1 MKNLARIAVASLMLT
16 PVLLAAPAAAQDY
29 PSRTVKIIVPFG
41 AGGPADVFARQ
52 LAQHLGDDLKQSFV
66 VENRPGA
73 GSIIGTDAVA
83 KSPADGYTLLLM
95 SNTHTTNES
104 LTPQK
109 PFVLMR
115 DFVPVAAINYSD
127 LVMVVHPSVQAKD
140 LKEFI
145 ALAKKDPG
153 KLNYAS
159 SGIATPYHM
168 AGELFKAMSGT
179 DILHV
184 PHKAS
189 GEMRSSVI
197 GGHVQMAFDAV
208 TTMTENV
215 KAGQVR
221 ALGTSAAK
229 RSSVLPDVPTIA
241 EGGVPG
247 YEATIWLGVMAPANT
262 PKAIVEKL
270 NAEIN
275 KVTQKPDV
283 KAAWA
288 KQGAVAMPMT
298 PSEFDAY
305 LRKDIEKWGKVVR
318 DANLKPQ

>member
-1 MKNLARIAVASLMLT
+1 MMKVMSRVAALAVASL
-16 PVLLAAPAAAQDY
+16 VVAAPVSAQDY
-29 PSRTVKIIVPFG
+29 PNRAVKIIVPFG
-41 AGGPADVFARQ
+41 PGGPADVFARQ

-109 PFVLMR
+109 PFMLMR

-140 LKEFI
+140 VKEFI
-145 ALAKKDPG
+145 ALAKKEPG

-168 AGELFKAMSGT
+168 AGELFKSMSGT
-179 DILHV
+179 DIVHI

-221 ALGTSAAK
+221 ALGTTALK
-229 RSSVLPDVPTIA
+229 RSAVLPDVPTIA
-241 EGGVPG
+241 EAGVPG

-262 PKAIVEKL
+262 PKAIVDKL

-275 KVTQKPDV
+275 KAIQKPEV
-283 KAAWA
+283 KAAWD

-298 PSEFDAY
+298 PAEFDAY
-305 LRKDIEKWGKVVR
+305 LRKDIDKWGKVVR